1 MDDDTPERP
10 LSLSLLG
17 RGMDRLLR
25 SAKGSTQHREPLP
38 ASATVAA
45 GQTTSRPGTR
55 TAPRLMGSSRPS
67 TSRFLHTTDTRRNGD
82 LPAWLR
88 KAGLGSWALIG
99 LVIVISASVF
109 ALARVSAVFTA
120 MFVALLLTAILN
132 PVVNLLDR
140 WVNRWVAVL
149 VALLG
154 FFGLFMGLMTL
165 VVTSVVGQWPKL
177 TDQFGNGIDIIIDF
191 LRSTPFHITLTQEDV
206 STWLDQMVDNAQS
219 YLATN
224 WSRLAGD
231 LLSNVSSVA
240 LAFTVMALSVFV
252 TVFFLHS
259 GTGMWRWFLN
269 MLPARRR
276 DNTHRAASA
285 GWYTFSG
292 YARGT
297 MIIAATDGILA
308 GVFLQLLGVPVA
320 PALGVLVFIGAFI
333 PLIGAPTAM
342 VVAMVVALAAD
353 GILKAAI
360 VGLGIAAIGQLE
372 GHILQPLIMGHQV
385 SLHPVVVGVGV
396 AVGTFTAGLLGAVIA
411 IPIIGVIW
419 AVFAELHEP
428 DPPIEGPLPDY
439 LGARKRARN
448 AD

>member
-1 MDDDTPERP
+1 
-10 LSLSLLG
+10 
-17 RGMDRLLR
+17 
-25 SAKGSTQHREPLP
+25 
-38 ASATVAA
+38 
-45 GQTTSRPGTR
+45 
-55 TAPRLMGSSRPS
+55 
-67 TSRFLHTTDTRRNGD
+67 
-82 LPAWLR
+82 WLQ
-88 KAGLGSWALIG
+88 KAGLGSWAIIG
-99 LVIVISASVF
+99 LVIVISLSVF

-140 WVNRWVAVL
+140 WINRWLAVL

-154 FFGLFMGLMTL
+154 FFGVFTGLMAL
-165 VVTSVVGQWPKL
+165 VVSSVVGQWPNL
-177 TDQFGNGIDIIIDF
+177 TNQFSDGIDIIIEF
-191 LRSTPFHITLTQEDV
+191 LRNTPFHITLTQEDI
-206 STWLDQMVDNAQS
+206 STWLDQMVDNAQD

-224 WSRLAGD
+224 WGRLAGD
-231 LLSNVSSVA
+231 VLSNVSSVA
-240 LAFTVMALSVFV
+240 LVFTVMALSVFV

-259 GTGMWRWFLN
+259 GSGMWRWFLN

-297 MIIAATDGILA
+297 MIIAATDGVLA
-308 GVFLQLLGVPVA
+308 GVFLQLLHVPVA

-333 PLIGAPTAM
+333 PLIGAPAAM

-353 GILKAAI
+353 GLLKAAI

-372 GHILQPLIMGHQV
+372 GHVLQPLIMGHQV

-428 DPPIEGPLPDY
+428 DPPLEGPLPDY
-439 LGARKRARN
+439 LGERRRSRN

>member
-1 MDDDTPERP
+1 MDEDAPRRP
-10 LSLSLLG
+10 LSLSRLG
-17 RGMDRLLR
+17 RGMGRLLNR
-25 SAKGSTQHREPLP
+25 AQAPSLRHEPLP
-38 ASATVAA
+38 ASAGVGAVPRA
-45 GQTTSRPGTR
+45 TR
-55 TAPRLMGSSRPS
+55 TARRSQTRLMGSNRPAISRPS
-67 TSRFLHTTDTRRNGD
+67 RLSDGRRAGD
-82 LPAWLR
+82 LPPWLR
-88 KAGLGSWALIG
+88 RAGLGSWAIIG
-99 LVIVISASVF
+99 LVIVISLSVF

-140 WVNRWVAVL
+140 WINRWIAVL
-149 VALLG
+149 LAVLG

-177 TDQFGNGIDIIIDF
+177 ADQFSNGIDIIIEF
-191 LRSTPFHITLTQEDV
+191 LRNTPFHITLTPEDV
-206 STWLDQMVDNAQS
+206 STWLDQMVDNAQT
-219 YLATN
+219 YLASN

-231 LLSNVSSVA
+231 VLSNVSSVA
-240 LAFTVMALSVFV
+240 LVFTVMALSVFV

-259 GTGMWRWFLN
+259 GSGMWRWFLN
-269 MLPARRR
+269 LLPERRR

-333 PLIGAPTAM
+333 PLIGAPAAM

-353 GILKAAI
+353 GLLKAAI

-411 IPIIGVIW
+411 IPVIGVIW

-428 DPPIEGPLPDY
+428 DPPIEGELPDY
-439 LGARKRARN
+439 IGRRRRERHAG
-448 AD
+448 